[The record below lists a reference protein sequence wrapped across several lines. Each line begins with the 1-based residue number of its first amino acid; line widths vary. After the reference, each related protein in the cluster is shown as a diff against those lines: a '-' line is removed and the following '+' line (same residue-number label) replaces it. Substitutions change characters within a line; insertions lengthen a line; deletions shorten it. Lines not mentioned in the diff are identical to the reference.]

1 MILPIYA
8 LLGLAL
14 SHPAV
19 DRHYG
24 LRLILHGQS
33 PEAIIFGGTE
43 EALSLPHSAVNSSWQ
58 FPHEVAL

>member
-1 MILPIYA
+1 MILPIYT
-8 LLGLAL
+8 LLGL

-43 EALSLPHSAVNSSWQ
+43 EALSLPRSAVR
-58 FPHEVAL
+58 